1 MTQTQIA
8 AKLAADAAHEVQ
20 TLEAFEQTETFE
32 ACPALVQLILIDR
45 LAWMRSI
52 VADHKA

>member
-1 MTQTQIA
+1 MSETQIA
-8 AKLAADAAHEVQ
+8 AKVAADAAREVSD
-20 TLEAFEQTETFE
+20 LEAFEKTATFE

>member
-1 MTQTQIA
+1 MSEAQIA
-8 AKLAADAAHEVQ
+8 AQMAADAAREV
-20 TLEAFEQTETFE
+20 TDLEAFENSSTFE
-32 ACPALVQLILIDR
+32 LCPPLVQSIILDR